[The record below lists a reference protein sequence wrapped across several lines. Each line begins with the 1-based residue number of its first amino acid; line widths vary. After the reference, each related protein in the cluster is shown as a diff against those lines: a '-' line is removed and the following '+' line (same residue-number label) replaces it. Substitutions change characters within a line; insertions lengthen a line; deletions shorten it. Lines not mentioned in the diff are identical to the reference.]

1 MSKKIRVPLLPE
13 SVSDATIAIWIK
25 KVGENIEEEEVLLEL
40 ETDKVILEVTAPAS
54 GILVEII
61 KAQDAIVHSGDVIGI
76 IKTEQEIQQESAPVN
91 TIIEEEKMP
100 ENDHSNDNEPM
111 LVEHQA
117 FEHLPQENE
126 QSMPDEQVVESIEEP
141 IQKISQD
148 QSETEIR
155 QEILQELEQI
165 QDDVPEEAT
174 TELPIVEVEE
184 EQPHQETVENNDLTE
199 IASENEITEI
209 ITPEAPEDDSPLA
222 SPSVRKAMTEYQL
235 QAGDINGS
243 GKHGKIL
250 KEDIEQHLQQTESII
265 EENGTGDAKDEELP
279 LAESLVGGEENAE
292 EIISPIDPSPEPIN
306 EEQVAIDST
315 NEEDLVENGNQIQEV
330 EAVIETMSESSVEEQ
345 QINKASEP
353 QIQNDDNEVSHNEA
367 EEVTPMDENSES
379 EQAVNQ
385 QQVSNELPVNEAINK
400 AEEITHL
407 NENSESEQA
416 VNQQQVSN
424 ELPVN
429 EAINKAE
436 EITHLDE
443 NSESE
448 QAVDQQQVGSDLPVI
463 DPQNNE
469 AKTVANSSER
479 RVPMTRIRA
488 KIAERLVEAQQNA
501 AILTTFND
509 VDLSEI
515 IRLRKIYRDRFE
527 QVHNIKLGFMSF
539 FVKAATEALKR
550 YPEVNAR
557 IEGQDIIYQG
567 NYDIGVAVST
577 ERGLVVPIVRDTNTL
592 GHADIE
598 KQIHDYAHR
607 ARNNQLELN
616 ELTGGTF
623 SITNGG
629 VFGSMLSTPIINPPQ
644 SAILGMH
651 KIEDRPVAINGEV
664 VIRPMMYLALSYD
677 HRLIDGK
684 TAVSFLVKIKELL
697 EDPASLF
704 LEL

>member
-13 SVSDATIAIWIK
+13 SVNDATIAIWVK
-25 KVGENIEEEEVLLEL
+25 KVGENVEEEEVLLEL

-61 KAQDAIVHSGDVIGI
+61 EDQDAIVHSGDIIGK
-76 IKTEQEIQQESAPVN
+76 IKTEQEMQQEPVN
-91 TIIEEEKMP
+91 TMLEEEKIP
-100 ENDHSNDNEPM
+100 VNDHNNDDEKIMVENQASESHSQENQQPEPVMPIAEENKEHEQEVNEEHEQDKQEVEPM
-111 LVEHQA
+111 
-117 FEHLPQENE
+117 
-126 QSMPDEQVVESIEEP
+126 
-141 IQKISQD
+141 QD
-148 QSETEIR
+148 QSESEIR

-165 QDDVPEEAT
+165 QDNVPEEAEQ
-174 TELPIVEVEE
+174 ELLVIDK
-184 EQPHQETVENNDLTE
+184 QQHQEVAGNNDIAE
-199 IASENEITEI
+199 IASDNEVFETI
-209 ITPEAPEDDSPLA
+209 PDAPADDSPFA
-222 SPSVRKAMTEYQL
+222 SPSVRKAMAEYQL
-235 QAGDINGS
+235 QAGDIDGS

-250 KEDIEQHLQQTESII
+250 KEDIEQHIEQAELSI
-265 EENGTGDAKDEELP
+265 EEDNSDASNANDEEHSVSTDVEI
-279 LAESLVGGEENAE
+279 ASAAAE
-292 EIISPIDPSPEPIN
+292 EDVLPVREGEDDVVVPTVDANPEPIA
-306 EEQVAIDST
+306 EEQVAVDST
-315 NEEDLVENGNQIQEV
+315 NKESLATENLSQDI
-330 EAVIETMSESSVEEQ
+330 EAVPELTTE
-345 QINKASEP
+345 EP
-353 QIQNDDNEVSHNEA
+353 QVNDNEGSDMK
-367 EEVTPMDENSES
+367 EVTHMDEN
-379 EQAVNQ
+379 N
-385 QQVSNELPVNEAINK
+385 
-400 AEEITHL
+400 
-407 NENSESEQA
+407 
-416 VNQQQVSN
+416 
-424 ELPVN
+424 
-429 EAINKAE
+429 
-436 EITHLDE
+436 DE
-443 NSESE
+443 G
-448 QAVDQQQVGSDLPVI
+448 QRVDQQTNSDFPVAAPKNNDVKPVGNPL
-463 DPQNNE
+463 
-469 AKTVANSSER
+469 ER
-479 RVPMTRIRA
+479 RVPMTRLRA
-488 KIAERLVEAQQNA
+488 RIAERLVEAQQNA

-527 QVHNIKLGFMSF
+527 QVHSIKLGFMSF

-557 IEGQDIIYQG
+557 IDGQDVIYQG

-577 ERGLVVPIVRDTNTL
+577 ERGLIVPIVRDTNTL

-598 KQIHDYAHR
+598 KKIHDYAHR